1 MPFHSEPTLG
11 GPDDRGLA
19 GVANRLYAVIY
30 HCRHYVSWGY
40 IEMSSAHFAGE
51 RHDESDESMVNVQ
64 RGTPRSAVSPTG
76 GSALSGIVSRRSAD
90 VLLVTADRT
99 HSARTHAPPIFPLL

>member
-1 MPFHSEPTLG
+1 
-11 GPDDRGLA
+11 
-19 GVANRLYAVIY
+19 
-30 HCRHYVSWGY
+30 
-40 IEMSSAHFAGE
+40 MSSAHFAGE

-90 VLLVTADRT
+90 VLLVTADRP